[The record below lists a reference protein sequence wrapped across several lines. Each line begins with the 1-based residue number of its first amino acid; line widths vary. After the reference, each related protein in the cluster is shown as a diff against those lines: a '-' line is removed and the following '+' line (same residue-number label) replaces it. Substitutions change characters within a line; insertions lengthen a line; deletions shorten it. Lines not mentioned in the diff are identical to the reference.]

1 MIQASRTYQ
10 NINQLFH
17 QMVMGLLPKS
27 TKLTPSGEIELAIRI
42 DDLVA
47 FIAKIQED
55 ERMSHIRPPSRVAG

>member
-10 NINQLFH
+10 NLSEMFH
-17 QMVMGLLPKS
+17 HMVMGLLPKS
-27 TKLTPSGEIELAIRI
+27 TKLTPSGEVELAIRI

-55 ERMSHIRPPSRVAG
+55 EWMSHIRPPSPLAR